1 MKKKSLYII
10 IIVLL
15 LGTGLFTYNINKPQ
29 EIKKIN
35 ISKPKIVETKKDNT
49 VEEINNL
56 KKQYQNDDVIAYIEI
71 PNILKE
77 PIVQTTNNSYYLH
90 HDIYKQDN
98 IIGATFLDYRNN
110 IDNSKK
116 ILIYS
121 HSDPEGTLP
130 FVKLSNYNNQDF
142 FENNRII
149 YLIDSKEKRT
159 YEVFSSYIE
168 TADFDYVNLESYNG
182 LTYQEHLEKL
192 KSKSLVICDSE
203 LTEDTEIIIL
213 QTCSFNSDIASS
225 TKYQLLIAKR
235 IK

>member
-15 LGTGLFTYNINKPQ
+15 LGIGIFTYNINKPN

-35 ISKPKIVETKKDNT
+35 ISKPKVVETKKDNT
-49 VEEINNL
+49 VEEINNI

-71 PNILKE
+71 PNLLKE

-110 IDNSKK
+110 IENSKK
-116 ILIYS
+116 LLIYS

-130 FVKLSNYNNQDF
+130 FVKLSNYNNV
-142 FENNRII
+142 
-149 YLIDSKEKRT
+149 YP
-159 YEVFSSYIE
+159 
-168 TADFDYVNLESYNG
+168 ESYY
-182 LTYQEHLEKL
+182 LLKPYEALVVEIEK
-192 KSKSLVICDSE
+192 
-203 LTEDTEIIIL
+203 
-213 QTCSFNSDIASS
+213 
-225 TKYQLLIAKR
+225 
-235 IK
+235 